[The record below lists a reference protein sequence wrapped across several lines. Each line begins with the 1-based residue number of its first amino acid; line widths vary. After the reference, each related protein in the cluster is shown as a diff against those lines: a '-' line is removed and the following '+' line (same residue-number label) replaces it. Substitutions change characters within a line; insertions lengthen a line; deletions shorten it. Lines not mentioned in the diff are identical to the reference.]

1 MRSTLLRRD
10 ALVACLAAACL
21 PPPRAAIAGSTA
33 STKVTWGPLSG
44 LSDEQLEALDD
55 MSRDPTSGVTDAK
68 SGMRVIDLVKGD
80 GPLPAAGDR
89 IYVHYK
95 IWSEGFRVGK
105 AADFSFVENRPFDY
119 ILGEP
124 TKRLPGPIDAGIM
137 GMREGGWRRIY
148 APDAFGDVGLR
159 KQSFGPQ
166 GRYTGAKAPLL
177 IQPHAPAYVD
187 IIMLD
192 GGSGRCERF
201 LRPPGVSE
209 KERAKLKSLTC
220 SARMEIF

>member
-1 MRSTLLRRD
+1 MN
-10 ALVACLAAACL
+10 
-21 PPPRAAIAGSTA
+21 GF
-33 STKVTWGPLSG
+33 
-44 LSDEQLEALDD
+44 
-55 MSRDPTSGVTDAK
+55 
-68 SGMRVIDLVKGD
+68 GMRD
-80 GPLPAAGDR
+80 
-89 IYVHYK
+89 
-95 IWSEGFRVGK
+95 
-105 AADFSFVENRPFDY
+105 
-119 ILGEP
+119 
-124 TKRLPGPIDAGIM
+124 
-137 GMREGGWRRIY
+137 REGGWRRIY

-209 KERAKLKSLTC
+209 KDRAKLKSLTC

>member
-1 MRSTLLRRD
+1 MLLIWSKATAR
-10 ALVACLAAACL
+10 CLLLATVFTC
-21 PPPRAAIAGSTA
+21 II
-33 STKVTWGPLSG
+33 
-44 LSDEQLEALDD
+44 
-55 MSRDPTSGVTDAK
+55 K
-68 SGMRVIDLVKGD
+68 SGR
-80 GPLPAAGDR
+80 
-89 IYVHYK
+89 
-95 IWSEGFRVGK
+95 K
-105 AADFSFVENRPFDY
+105 AFALARRPTSFVENRRDY

-148 APDAFGDVGLR
+148 APDAFGDVELR

-192 GGSGRCERF
+192 GGAGGASDFCGR
-201 LRPPGVSE
+201 P
-209 KERAKLKSLTC
+209 A
-220 SARMEIF
+220 